1 MYTLIRKYIT
11 GFASNARGELVM
23 FGLNSLN
30 IGEEALSGM
39 TNKSY
44 CRSRFLCLTVS
55 RCVITVNKGFKT

>member
-30 IGEEALSGM
+30 IGGRA
-39 TNKSY
+39 
-44 CRSRFLCLTVS
+44 
-55 RCVITVNKGFKT
+55 VIRDDQQEVLWVKILMFDSLKMRNNHK

>member
-11 GFASNARGELVM
+11 GFASIARGELVM

-39 TNKSY
+39 TNKRY
-44 CRSRFLCLTVS
+44 CGS
-55 RCVITVNKGFKT
+55 GFTGFYGFCFHKPRNRVQKP

>member
-30 IGEEALSGM
+30 IGEEEAVGGDAQYLLWVRVCS
-39 TNKSY
+39 
-44 CRSRFLCLTVS
+44 
-55 RCVITVNKGFKT
+55 